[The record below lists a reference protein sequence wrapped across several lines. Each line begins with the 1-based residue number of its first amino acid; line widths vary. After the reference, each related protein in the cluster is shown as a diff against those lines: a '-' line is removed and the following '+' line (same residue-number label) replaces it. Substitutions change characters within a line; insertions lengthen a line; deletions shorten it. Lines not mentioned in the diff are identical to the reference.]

1 MTEQLSDQH
10 TSSSSSKQERNIKS
24 PQCVLT
30 CLLLHKPARRQL
42 QVRPISPSTTPK
54 NSHHRLNH
62 TLRGFTYIWY
72 TVGFI
77 IFVLFLH
84 GWEFHSSY
92 PLTYIFPPI
101 RPPPHWLQTI
111 KSIIL
116 YHISHSPFSI
126 CSWHWRIW
134 FGVNRGEIGTRGQ
147 KLRNRFID

>member
-1 MTEQLSDQH
+1 MAPKMTEQLSDQH

-42 QVRPISPSTTPK
+42 QVRPISPSPTPK

-101 RPPPHWLQTI
+101 RPPPQLVADHKINNTL
-111 KSIIL
+111 S
-116 YHISHSPFSI
+116 HITFTFFNLFMALADLV
-126 CSWHWRIW
+126 W
-134 FGVNRGEIGTRGQ
+134 GQ
-147 KLRNRFID
+147 QG